1 MERNSSNNVEM
12 VFGNKR
18 RCGFWFLF
26 YFRAMDFGGEER
38 YAMDFGEVWS
48 AMEWDKCDG
57 LFEAMDFTGYAMDL
71 GEGVQWNLVM
81 MVCWTGIINAMDKR

>member
-1 MERNSSNNVEM
+1 MG
-12 VFGNKR
+12 FG
-18 RCGFWFLF
+18 F
-26 YFRAMDFGGEER
+26 YFIFVQWISEER
-38 YAMDFGEVWS
+38 SGMQWISEEVWS